1 METFLYGECFF
12 SGFIISICNSKEL
25 YGKKNHLPF
34 SPAKKEE
41 LGLERESSLVCQG
54 KLLIVASA
62 PLQWMSVVV
71 VTGAGTKV

>member
-1 METFLYGECFF
+1 MQFKRIVGE
-12 SGFIISICNSKEL
+12 
-25 YGKKNHLPF
+25 KKHVPF

-62 PLQWMSVVV
+62 PLQWMSVVI